1 MMYAPVFPPP
11 PDAWYE
17 VDSGLDPAF
26 EPAFEPEPPPILV
39 EGPAPMFAGLDPSAI
54 PGASWLEQEWHKL
67 GQGLQDLGRVPSQVA
82 SQAIS
87 QSDVGHGLSSAADS
101 VRRAAEGAAQ
111 SSQDLSEASK
121 SMKEMA
127 DVVKVVAIGV
137 GVVAGLGLLYAVL
150 K

>member
-1 MMYAPVFPPP
+1 MMYAPIFPPP
-11 PDAWYE
+11 PDAWY
-17 VDSGLDPAF
+17 DPGL
-26 EPAFEPEPPPILV
+26 EPGLEMPFEPEPPPVLV
-39 EGPAPMFAGLDPSAI
+39 EGPAPASFYTGLDLSSI
-54 PGASWLEQEWHKL
+54 PGASWLEQEWQKL
-67 GQGLQDLGRVPSQVA
+67 GQVPSQVA

>member
-1 MMYAPVFPPP
+1 MMYAPIFPPP
-11 PDAWYE
+11 PDAWY
-17 VDSGLDPAF
+17 DP
-26 EPAFEPEPPPILV
+26 ELEPEGILV
-39 EGPAPMFAGLDPSAI
+39 DGPAPPFTGFDPSSL

-67 GQGLQDLGRVPSQVA
+67 GQSLEHLGQVPSQVA

-87 QSDVGHGLSSAADS
+87 QSDVGHGLSSAAQS
-101 VRRAAEGAAQ
+101 VQRAAEGAAQ

-127 DVVKVVAIGV
+127 DVVKIVAIGV

>member
-1 MMYAPVFPPP
+1 MMYAPIFPPP
-11 PDAWYE
+11 PDAWY
-17 VDSGLDPAF
+17 DPGLDPGLD
-26 EPAFEPEPPPILV
+26 PSFEPEPPPVLV
-39 EGPAPMFAGLDPSAI
+39 EGPAPAFTGLDLSSI
-54 PGASWLEQEWHKL
+54 PGASWLEQEWQKL
-67 GQGLQDLGRVPSQVA
+67 GQVPSQVA

-87 QSDVGHGLSSAADS
+87 QSDVGHGLSSAAES
-101 VRRAAEGAAQ
+101 VRRAAEGATQ